1 MSTTTSTRTSMSAF
15 VAFFSA
21 VVVLSILSNR
31 NNAVDALA
39 ADLLPTPSDLV
50 VKDLDQ
56 VVQAFGAFDGT
67 MYAGSLPMD
76 HVSTTVG
83 GANPDGLRTG
93 FLQFWLYVPNHQA
106 APDTLSAWFNGG
118 PGCSSFSAGILFE
131 HSPVTVPL
139 HEAGW
144 CCEPQNETLT
154 ANNYGW
160 THATTMLYVEQPIGV
175 GFSESTNNTP
185 EPSSEDDVA
194 SDFDAFLQTFYKV
207 FNGYDSN
214 GTSGKYD
221 PSMDFTKNK
230 LSLVGESYAGIYIP
244 SVARQIYL
252 NNVASLPNLDGT
264 PRFQTPLWGIAIG
277 NGKIDG
283 LTQDPAIIDFTYWH
297 GLIDLSTRDYLYAEW
312 DHCID
317 NMETGNVDPK
327 TSEPFPFHP
336 FTVRDDCGILNAV
349 IKAAG
354 GGVLE
359 GTILEGGPNI
369 YEYSTWDG
377 YLAADGDEG
386 TVSKFYNNPAVQ
398 KALNVPEHRRSPNH
412 KWMGCIPETRRRLGS
427 LGRQSQN
434 NVEDNN
440 HRRLNFMAHD
450 TPWSVTPY
458 IGQLLDEA
466 NIQVLIYSGDRDI
479 ICCTQGSEEALRKM
493 DWSGTRE
500 IPPGAASATPQ
511 YNAWTAAPRGLW
523 MYNDYPAGYVKSH
536 KNLNLVTVYNA
547 GHMVPY
553 NQPGPALDMLT
564 RFLNGESYHDS
575 PLTSYG
581 DRTLPITTDVKE
593 HHHHPA
599 HTHKH
604 SDTEERLYQ
613 SVVPPTAATSSI
625 FGDGVGSMAAMA
637 LTAIA
642 AVMIAFFVGVW
653 TAKRSNNVATA
664 KKMQLRSG
672 QRLDNYSDDVPSS
685 TNPNG
690 YGSLT
695 IDSIEFK
702 IKRQGDISPFE
713 LLSLQEQQVD
723 NVSVMNRLTISETR
737 RRLGSPSPQ
746 SQNNGEDNNHR
757 RLNFMAHDTP
767 WSVTPYIGQLLD
779 EANIQVLIY
788 SGDRD
793 IICCTQGSEEALRK
807 MDWSGTREIPPG
819 AASAT
824 PQYNAWTAAPRGLWM
839 YNDYPAGY
847 VKSHKN
853 LSLVTVYNA
862 GHMVPYNQPGPALDM
877 LTRFLNGESYHDRP
891 LTSYGDRTLP
901 ITTDVKEHHHPA
913 HTHKHSDAEERLY
926 QSVVPS
932 TAATSSI
939 FGDGVG
945 SMAAM
950 ALTAIAAVMIAFFVG
965 VWTAKRSNNV
975 AAAQKMQLRSGQR
988 LDNYSD
994 DVPSSTKPKGYGSL
1008 TVDSN

>member
-1 MSTTTSTRTSMSAF
+1 MSSSSTTTTRTSALSTY
-15 VAFFSA
+15 VAMLFGAA
-21 VVVLSILSNR
+21 VVLLF
-31 NNAVDALA
+31 NAA
-39 ADLLPTPSDLV
+39 AAAASDVLPTPSDLV

-106 APDTLSAWFNGG
+106 APDTLSAWVRFFVRCRCFVFLLLFIIFCLLFIKRTRPNAIDSVPCLSLFLSSSFMYFTNRIQFNGG

-144 CCEPQNETLT
+144 CCEPQNETLVENT
-154 ANNYGW
+154 YGW

-214 GTSGKYD
+214 DSSGEYN
-221 PSMDFTKNK
+221 PSIDFTKNK
-230 LSLVGESYAGIYIP
+230 LTLVGESYAGIYIP

-317 NMETGNVDPK
+317 NMKKGNVDPK

-359 GTILEGGPNI
+359 GTVLEGGPNI

-427 LGRQSQN
+427 VGRKSQN
-434 NVEDNN
+434 DIEDNN

-479 ICCTQGSEEALRKM
+479 ICCTQGSEEALRRM

-500 IPPGAASATPQ
+500 IPPGAS
-511 YNAWTAAPRGLW
+511 
-523 MYNDYPAGYVKSH
+523 
-536 KNLNLVTVYNA
+536 
-547 GHMVPY
+547 
-553 NQPGPALDMLT
+553 
-564 RFLNGESYHDS
+564 
-575 PLTSYG
+575 
-581 DRTLPITTDVKE
+581 
-593 HHHHPA
+593 
-599 HTHKH
+599 
-604 SDTEERLYQ
+604 
-613 SVVPPTAATSSI
+613 
-625 FGDGVGSMAAMA
+625 
-637 LTAIA
+637 
-642 AVMIAFFVGVW
+642 
-653 TAKRSNNVATA
+653 
-664 KKMQLRSG
+664 
-672 QRLDNYSDDVPSS
+672 
-685 TNPNG
+685 
-690 YGSLT
+690 
-695 IDSIEFK
+695 
-702 IKRQGDISPFE
+702 
-713 LLSLQEQQVD
+713 
-723 NVSVMNRLTISETR
+723 
-737 RRLGSPSPQ
+737 
-746 SQNNGEDNNHR
+746 
-757 RLNFMAHDTP
+757 
-767 WSVTPYIGQLLD
+767 
-779 EANIQVLIY
+779 
-788 SGDRD
+788 
-793 IICCTQGSEEALRK
+793 
-807 MDWSGTREIPPG
+807 
-819 AASAT
+819 SAT

-877 LTRFLNGESYHDRP
+877 LTRFLNGESYYDRP
-891 LTSYGDRTLP
+891 LKSYGDRTLP

-913 HTHKHSDAEERLY
+913 HTHENSDAEERLY
-926 QSVVPS
+926 ESVVPP
-932 TAATSSI
+932 TVATSSI
-939 FGDGVG
+939 FGEGVG
-945 SMAAM
+945 PTSAM

-965 VWTAKRSNNV
+965 VWTAKRSNNS
-975 AAAQKMQLRSGQR
+975 ANAQKMQLQSDQR
-988 LDNYSD
+988 LGNYSD
-994 DVPSSTKPKGYGSL
+994 DVTSSNPGYGSL
-1008 TVDSN
+1008 TLDSN